1 MTLRST
7 AKSKEQPETTTSDP
21 PVKPSKGFYNITGNG
36 SYIIGSNGFYIMT
49 IKVFLYQR
57 VPILQKSKGLLY
69 YKDQRVL
76 IRIKGFLY
84 YKNQRCLI
92 L

>member
-1 MTLRST
+1 MIKGYYNMTLRST

-36 SYIIGSNGFYIMT
+36 SYII
-49 IKVFLYQR
+49 
-57 VPILQKSKGLLY
+57 
-69 YKDQRVL
+69 
-76 IRIKGFLY
+76 RIKGFLY